1 MYQEKPDGI
10 QNGKSTMQLH
20 HSSEQ
25 VMFQELSSLFE
36 KKVQTEMNLITVHLH
51 LLVIQIIVIIIII
64 I

>member
-1 MYQEKPDGI
+1 MAKAP
-10 QNGKSTMQLH
+10 MQLH

>member
-1 MYQEKPDGI
+1 
-10 QNGKSTMQLH
+10 MQLH

-64 I
+64 V

>member
-1 MYQEKPDGI
+1 
-10 QNGKSTMQLH
+10 
-20 HSSEQ
+20 
-25 VMFQELSSLFE
+25 MFQELSSLFE